1 MVGDDASRF
10 QVLAL
15 DGGGLK
21 GVFTAAV
28 LAKLEEDFKTR
39 IIDHF
44 DLIAGTSTGGLIALG
59 LASGMSA
66 REVLDFYLE
75 HQHAIFPRRVF
86 SGLRRAFQPY
96 DPSALDEALC
106 AAFGER
112 TLGESPVRLVIPSF
126 DLISNNVYLFRTP
139 HLERLR
145 RDYRARM
152 VDVARA
158 TTAAPTFLP
167 AHNLDGARLVDG
179 GVWANNPTMCAL
191 VEANECAGGLAG
203 VSVRNIG
210 TTRDVKVRPRKLDK
224 AGWAR
229 WSTHVVD
236 LVLHGQALASFN
248 HAALLLPA
256 GNAVR
261 LDVEVP
267 AGRYRLDR
275 IDDTEL
281 RGLAAVASRVH
292 GPRVASFFQHCA
304 EPYQRPGAGR

>member
-1 MVGDDASRF
+1 MVNDSAGRF
-10 QVLAL
+10 QVLSL

-28 LAKLEEDFKTR
+28 LAKLEEDFGTR

-44 DLIAGTSTGGLIALG
+44 DLLAGTSTGGLIALG

-75 HQHAIFPRRVF
+75 HQQAIFPRRLL
-86 SGLRRAFQPY
+86 STPRRLFRPY
-96 DPSALDEALC
+96 KPSALDDALL

-112 TLGESPVRLVIPSF
+112 TLGESAVRLVIPSF
-126 DLISNNVYLFRTP
+126 DLISNDVYLFRTP

-145 RDYRARM
+145 RDHRARM

-167 AHNLDGARLVDG
+167 AKDLDGARLVDG
-179 GVWANNPTMCAL
+179 GVWANNPTMSAL
-191 VEANECAGGLAG
+191 VEANECAGGLGG
-203 VSVRNIG
+203 VSVLNIG
-210 TTRDVKVRPRKLDK
+210 TTRDVKVRPRSLDE
-224 AGWAR
+224 AGLAR
-229 WSTHVVD
+229 WSTHIVD

-248 HAALLLPA
+248 HATLLLPK

-281 RGLAAVASRVH
+281 RGLAAVASRAH
-292 GPRVASFFQHCA
+292 GPKVAPFFQHQA
-304 EPYQRPGAGR
+304 KPYQPPAASQ

>member
-1 MVGDDASRF
+1 MTTSAAPRF

-28 LAKLEEDFKTR
+28 LAKFEEDFNTR
-39 IIDHF
+39 VIDHF

-66 REVLDFYLE
+66 GEVLDFYLR
-75 HQHAIFPRRVF
+75 HQHHIFPRRILWSFRRVF
-86 SGLRRAFQPY
+86 RPY
-96 DPSALDEALC
+96 DADALHKALND
-106 AAFGER
+106 AFGER
-112 TLGESPVRLVIPSF
+112 TLGESSVRLVIPSF
-126 DLISNNVYLFRTP
+126 DQISNDVHVFRTP

-145 RDYRARM
+145 RDHRVRM

-167 AHNLDGARLVDG
+167 AHALDGMRLIDG
-179 GVWANNPTMCAL
+179 GVWANNPAMSAL
-191 VEANECAGGLAG
+191 VEANECAGGLSNVALL
-203 VSVRNIG
+203 NIG
-210 TTRDVKVRPRKLDK
+210 TTRDVKVRPRKLDN
-224 AGWAR
+224 AGLAR
-229 WSTHVVD
+229 WSTHIVD

-248 HAALLLPA
+248 HASLLLPK

-261 LDVEVP
+261 LDIDVP

-281 RGLAAVASRVH
+281 RGLAAAASRTA
-292 GPRVASFFQHCA
+292 GPRVAAFFEHRGQ
-304 EPYQRPGAGR
+304 PYRAPEATT